1 MTFKQIPLTLMK
13 LYRFP
18 ALLIAVILVTGCEK
32 DPAPPEISS
41 MNPSTGGY
49 GTEVV
54 ITGKNFAANATGN
67 TVTING
73 IEVEVV
79 SARETSLTI
88 IIPVLAEGEWP
99 VKVKT
104 EIGETDAGM
113 FNYLYTVYVAGDEFN
128 TSGNSEAKY
137 WKNGKGVIL
146 ADGTGTHI
154 TSIAVSDAD
163 VCVAGTLY
171 TNTVRGR
178 FWKNNLP
185 VSLTTSTVSAAND
198 ILIAGSD
205 VYIAGYGTD
214 GGSVDIARYWKNGA
228 PVSLTDPSLTD
239 AACAFSL
246 FKSGEDLYVAGLVN
260 DVGWSDPVATYWKN
274 DNPVYL
280 TDGTEPS
287 RAQDI
292 YVSGNDVFVC
302 GYERNSSGF
311 NVAKYWKNGTPVDL
325 SDGQARAWAYS
336 IAVSGTDVYIVGN
349 DGYGARCWK
358 NGVAVQVEC
367 NPAFTTF
374 NSVFIAGNDVFIAG
388 SEQPDELSPA
398 HAYYW
403 RNGARVSLTDEK
415 RLSVATAIFVK

>member
-1 MTFKQIPLTLMK
+1 MISFS
-13 LYRFP
+13 
-18 ALLIAVILVTGCEK
+18 GCEK
-32 DPAPPEISS
+32 DPAPPEISG

-49 GTEVV
+49 GTEVI
-54 ITGKNFAANATGN
+54 ITGKNFAANTTGN

-104 EIGETDAGM
+104 EIGETAAGM
-113 FNYLYTVYVAGDEFN
+113 FNYLYTVFVAGSEIN
-128 TSGNSEAKY
+128 TSGYSDAKY
-137 WKNGKGVIL
+137 WKNGSGVIL
-146 ADGTGTHI
+146 TDGTDTYL
-154 TSIAVSDAD
+154 TSIAVSDAE

-171 TNTVRGR
+171 TNITRGR
-178 FWKNNLP
+178 FWKDNLP
-185 VSLTTSTVSAAND
+185 GSLTTSTTSAAND

-214 GGSVDIARYWKNGA
+214 GGSVDIAKYWKNGT

-260 DVGWSDPVATYWKN
+260 DVGWADPVATYWKN

-292 YVSGNDVFVC
+292 HVSGNDVYVC

-336 IAVSGTDVYIVGN
+336 IAVSGTDVYIVGD

-367 NPAFTTF
+367 NPAYTTF
-374 NSVFIAGNDVFIAG
+374 NSVFITGDDVFIAG
-388 SEQPDELSPA
+388 SERPDALSPA